1 MFLDML
7 LQTIIDIAAKCGW
20 SVTVSVID
28 VDCTAFDFRRRTRS
42 GVPFCF
48 CADMTGGNTA
58 TLLDDILSFID
69 AFNPRHS
76 PGSGANCRVPGIAL
90 KRGLWRKWTICEPK
104 HGFSPLSC
112 RKPSPPRNATIRRG
126 ISGTDRDY
134 SPLRRRRAI
143 ISIRSLP
150 VRRVIPL
157 MNVGLGNRSSWSK
170 Q

>member
-69 AFNPRHS
+69 AFQPPTFARQWCEL
-76 PGSGANCRVPGIAL
+76 SGAGDSLEARALAEMDDMRTEAWLLAVELSEAIA
-90 KRGLWRKWTICEPK
+90 
-104 HGFSPLSC
+104 S
-112 RKPSPPRNATIRRG
+112 RNATIRRG